1 MARGVRRGG
10 ASPWFQGP
18 LAGTPTYVDPW
29 CKVFVNKLRSAS
41 TINCFSQVI
50 ILGMIQIRI
59 STIME
64 LASKLT
70 RMINSTVDL
79 QGWLLNIENPVEE
92 ELVPALLQLGQLSGN
107 LKPVFRVG
115 FFLSGSDF
123 FS

>member
-1 MARGVRRGG
+1 
-10 ASPWFQGP
+10 
-18 LAGTPTYVDPW
+18 
-29 CKVFVNKLRSAS
+29 
-41 TINCFSQVI
+41 
-50 ILGMIQIRI
+50 
-59 STIME
+59 ME

-70 RMINSTVDL
+70 RMTNFTVDL

-107 LKPVFRVG
+107 LKPVFRVR